1 MSKKTHLVFGTGL
14 IGGYVGGVFL
24 SQGLDTTFLG
34 RPKSQQAMRNG
45 LTISDYLE
53 HSARVDAPNFHQGDA
68 QYDLIW
74 ITVKCTAMDGIV
86 DELDALLKPST
97 TIICCQNGLGSD
109 QVIRDSFPKH
119 EVLNAIA
126 VFNVAQVSED
136 HLSKSTEG
144 DFVIEDAEATRE
156 CFEQL
161 SCELLP
167 SRLSSELNAEK
178 WAKLQ
183 LNLANSVNALSDIP
197 ILDMLHTR
205 GFRRIIAGMMNEL
218 LAVTD
223 AKKIR
228 LPKMAAIPGK
238 LLPLTMNVPNW
249 LYRIMAKK
257 VIAIDPKAR
266 MSMWWDLSGER
277 QTEIEYLNAA
287 VVRAGKELG
296 IECPINQRIVELVK
310 SVERGENK
318 MGYSAEELSAE
329 VYK

>member
-1 MSKKTHLVFGTGL
+1 MNQQTHLIFGTGL

-34 RPKSQQAMRNG
+34 RPKSQNAMCNG
-45 LTISDYLE
+45 LTVSNYLG
-53 HSARVDAPNFHQGDA
+53 HSANVDAPSFHSGDG
-68 QYDLIW
+68 QYDVIW
-74 ITVKCTAMDGIV
+74 VAVKCTAMTSIV
-86 DELDALLKPST
+86 DELGSLLKPSS
-97 TIICCQNGLGSD
+97 TIVCCQNGLGSD
-109 QVIRDSFPKH
+109 QVIRDNFPNH
-119 EVLNAIA
+119 QVLNAIA
-126 VFNVAQVSED
+126 VFNVAQVSDD

-144 DFVIEDAEATRE
+144 DFIIEDSESTRE
-156 CFEQL
+156 CFDQF
-161 SCELLP
+161 SCDLLP
-167 SRLSSELNAEK
+167 SRLSLELNAEK

-223 AKKIR
+223 AKNIE

-249 LYRIMAKK
+249 LYKIMAKK

-266 MSMWWDLSGER
+266 MSMWWDLSGGR

-296 IECPINQRIVELVK
+296 IDCPINQRIVELVK

-318 MGYSAEELSAE
+318 IGFSADALSAE
-329 VYK
+329 VYR